1 MMLPS
6 PILMVCSG
14 NICRS
19 PFAEIYLRHR
29 LQQAGAFAEVFSR
42 GILEMRN
49 HSAPDNGIAVAAE
62 MGLDLST
69 HHSTKLEPADLD
81 RAALV
86 MIMEQQHRQYLAQ
99 MRPAVIGKIFFL
111 SQPTGG
117 AEVPDPMG
125 KDSEAFRT
133 SYQIIATNIEGWLKR
148 FGVIA

>member
-6 PILMVCSG
+6 PILMICSG

-29 LQQAGAFAEVFSR
+29 LQQAGTFAEVFSR
-42 GILEMRN
+42 GILDMHQRP
-49 HSAPDNGIAVAAE
+49 APDHGIAVAAE
-62 MGLDLST
+62 MGLDLAA

-125 KDSEAFRT
+125 KDVEAFRA
-133 SYQIIATNIEGWLKR
+133 SYQMIATNVDGWLKR
-148 FGVIA
+148 FGVTA

>member
-19 PFAEIYLRHR
+19 PFAEFYLRSR
-29 LQQAGAFAEVFSR
+29 LQQAGEFAEVFSR
-42 GILEMRN
+42 GILDM
-49 HSAPDNGIAVAAE
+49 HSRSVPDTGIAVAAD
-62 MGLDLST
+62 MGVDLAP
-69 HHSTKLEPADLD
+69 HRATKLEGSDLD

-99 MRPAVIGKIFFL
+99 MRPAAIGKIFYL

-117 AEVPDPMG
+117 AEIPDPMG
-125 KDSEAFRT
+125 KSDEDFRDSYRVIVE
-133 SYQIIATNIEGWLKR
+133 NIDGWLKR
-148 FGVIA
+148 FGVTT